1 MGETPSTFLPA
12 SPSVMR
18 RRVSVA
24 PLQTGDHQSPSRPA
38 SLFVTIQTSQNSSTD
53 SEEYTE
59 IIYYLVSLVYIKPK
73 NSMSLAQ
80 QQFSSTGLMPFRP
93 LLAADE
99 PVSIGFKSCSFSS
112 ILIQ

>member
-1 MGETPSTFLPA
+1 MGETPSTFRPA

-24 PLQTGDHQSPSRPA
+24 LLQTGDHQSLSLPA
-38 SLFVTIQTSQNSSTD
+38 SLSVTIQTSQNSSTD

-59 IIYYLVSLVYIKPK
+59 IIYYFAFLVYIKPK

-80 QQFSSTGLMPFRP
+80 QQFSPTGLMPFRP
-93 LLAADE
+93 LL
-99 PVSIGFKSCSFSS
+99 
-112 ILIQ
+112 